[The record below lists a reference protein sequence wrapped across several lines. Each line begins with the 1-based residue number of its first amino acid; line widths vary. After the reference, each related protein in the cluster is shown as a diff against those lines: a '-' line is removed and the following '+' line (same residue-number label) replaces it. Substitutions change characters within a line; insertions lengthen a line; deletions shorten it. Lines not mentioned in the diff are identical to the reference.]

1 MKKGLKIII
10 FILFIGTITGWIFM
24 VKTKENEL
32 LRNLAGKMIY
42 FYGET
47 CHYCANVEKFF
58 EENNIENK
66 IQFEKREIYKNRRNA
81 NLLILLGKRKCE
93 LKEKEIGVP
102 FFWDG
107 SKCIMGDQSIIDYF
121 EAKIMNQI

>member
-10 FILFIGTITGWIFM
+10 FILVIGTITGWIFM

-47 CHYCANVEKFF
+47 CFYCANVEKFF

-107 SKCIMGDQSIIDYF
+107 SKCIIGDQSIIDYF